1 MWSEDSQEG
10 SGVQLNCMQGKLK
23 ASWKRSEGLPFLPL
37 IPAQQVEWAF
47 PRALRG
53 SRAAW
58 EGHHPCTALCLT
70 LAVWLHGC
78 RHCCP
83 WSIYLSCSRWSR
95 QGWLFFACLFFF
107 VIVSK
112 KLVFCHKL
120 GSFHSSGWWVTR
132 WVFCCWQAG
141 QWNHFHS
148 YNNTCL
154 GKDSLKLSWG
164 VRKVRE

>member
-53 SRAAW
+53 SRATW
-58 EGHHPCTALCLT
+58 QGHHPCTALCLA

-95 QGWLFFACLFFF
+95 QGWLFFAVFLLLLAKSLFS
-107 VIVSK
+107 VINWDPFTPVDGEWQGEFS
-112 KLVFCHKL
+112 VAGRQ
-120 GSFHSSGWWVTR
+120 GSETISIHITTPVLEKI
-132 WVFCCWQAG
+132 
-141 QWNHFHS
+141 H
-148 YNNTCL
+148 
-154 GKDSLKLSWG
+154 
-164 VRKVRE
+164 